1 MRQAKARI
9 ESALAQ
15 TLARVQQRG
24 SPPRLGAAVRHAVLP
39 GGARIRPLLCH
50 SVAQA
55 CGDPAPAL
63 SAAAAVA
70 IELIHC
76 ASLVHDDLPC
86 FDDATMRRGLAS
98 VHTAY
103 GERLA
108 VLAGDALIVLAFE
121 TLAVGA
127 QAAMAA
133 RAARAA
139 APVAASAPAA
149 KGVRGVDPLRAL
161 PALLG
166 ILAQRTGMPGGI
178 TAGQAW
184 ECEDSVVLPDYQ
196 RAKTGSLFA
205 AATEMGAVAAGA
217 EPGPWRAFGE
227 RLGEAYQVADDIRDA
242 AGDLERLGKP
252 AQRDAALGRP
262 SAVAAIGLAGA
273 IDYFERLLAHAQA
286 AVPEG
291 AGAGALRAL
300 VQSESARLLPADL
313 RSHALAVA

>member
-63 SAAAAVA
+63 STAAAVA

-108 VLAGDALIVLAFE
+108 VLTGDALIVLAFE
-121 TLAVGA
+121 TLALGAQTASAALAGA
-127 QAAMAA
+127 QAQST
-133 RAARAA
+133 RRS
-139 APVAASAPAA
+139 ASGAHA
-149 KGVRGVDPLRAL
+149 VDPLRAL
-161 PALLG
+161 PALLS

-273 IDYFERLLAHAQA
+273 IDYFERLLVHAQA

-291 AGAGALRAL
+291 PGAGALRAL
-300 VQSESARLLPADL
+300 VHSESDRLLPADL